1 MRKLL
6 IASFF
11 TILSSLFI
19 NNAFAIDWVY
29 LTSNSY
35 NSSLYY
41 DSDRI
46 RYFPG
51 GNMAVAIKS
60 VLPDGT
66 SYENII
72 MFDIKNNAAYFISEN
87 GKLINPPKRVP
98 LSGGGPLD
106 LLKQK
111 LQK

>member
-1 MRKLL
+1 MKKVL

-19 NNAFAIDWVY
+19 NNTFAIDWVY

-41 DSDRI
+41 DNDRI

-51 GNMAVAIKS
+51 GNVAVAIKS
-60 VLPDGT
+60 VLTDGT

-87 GKLINPPKRVP
+87 GRLINPPKRVS
-98 LSGGGPLD
+98 LSNGGPLD